1 MRGYALALMLVACVA
16 QAEPALTNRATDV
29 LAQPQSDAGKL
40 ASLSENDKVEIVRR
54 SGAWSE
60 VKIAGGKTGWVRM
73 MHLKPVNAAANA
85 GGGAGNPVAA
95 LANLMNSGR
104 TSNSATVTTGV
115 KGLQEEDLQRARANP
130 DEFRKMQKYTASKD
144 VGASFARTSR
154 LAASHVEYLQE
165 GTAQAPAP
173 GNTTGND
180 SVMPGMG
187 GG

>member
-1 MRGYALALMLVACVA
+1 MKGYALALLFVACAV

-40 ASLSENDKVEIVRR
+40 ASLAENDKVEVLRR

-60 VKIAGGKTGWVRM
+60 VKTSAGKTGWVRM
-73 MHLKPVNAAANA
+73 MHLKPANAAAS
-85 GGGAGNPVAA
+85 GASASSNPGNA
-95 LANLMNSGR
+95 LASLLNSGR

-130 DEFRKMQKYTASKD
+130 EEFRKMQKYTMAKD
-144 VGASFARTSR
+144 AGASFARNSK
-154 LAASHVEYLQE
+154 LSAAHLDYLQDRA
-165 GTAQAPAP
+165 TPAS
-173 GNTTGND
+173 GTGND
-180 SVMPGMG
+180 NSLMPGMG